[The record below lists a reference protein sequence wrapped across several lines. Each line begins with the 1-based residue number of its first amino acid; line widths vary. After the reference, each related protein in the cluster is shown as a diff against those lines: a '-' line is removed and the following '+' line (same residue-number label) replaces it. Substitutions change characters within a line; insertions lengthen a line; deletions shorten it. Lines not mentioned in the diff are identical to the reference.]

1 MIGYDRIKALAA
13 EKGLLDIVIEKDY
26 VLDWVLWA
34 ISENNILRNNLVFKG
49 GTALHKMYFSDWRFS
64 EDLDFTTVHYINK
77 HELNEYIPLLCN
89 QIASK
94 SGLGISLKGIEVSGD
109 LANEWSFEA
118 KLEYIGP
125 RNQTGGNLPTVLLHI
140 TNNEPI
146 MYEPVKK
153 FVLNPY
159 DDVPKYFAILTY
171 AIEEILIEKLRTVLY
186 QRCYPKDVYDLWR
199 LLKETGNYI
208 DIEKIMLYL
217 NKKCLHRGIKHEG
230 IPDEFNERVGRLQNQ
245 WDQGLKRQISTP
257 PDFEIVHKEL
267 IDKINLMFQQ
277 KSFLEKGG
285 TFMIESTYVLR
296 YKKGDIEIEVQGDKA
311 FVEEKFKELLNLG
324 GQAAEKREKAP
335 AEQITQTEKS
345 MSLSEFMKRRNP
357 KSHGDKI
364 LVFGYYLEKIKGYES
379 FNLDDIEKCY
389 QDARLPKT
397 KNFSLYITRLIR
409 KGYLM
414 DSEQKKDNKKAWKL
428 TKDGIDYV
436 ETYGQ
441 KKYKSALTR

>member
-1 MIGYDRIKALAA
+1 
-13 EKGLLDIVIEKDY
+13 
-26 VLDWVLWA
+26 
-34 ISENNILRNNLVFKG
+34 
-49 GTALHKMYFSDWRFS
+49 
-64 EDLDFTTVHYINK
+64 
-77 HELNEYIPLLCN
+77 
-89 QIASK
+89 
-94 SGLGISLKGIEVSGD
+94 
-109 LANEWSFEA
+109 
-118 KLEYIGP
+118 
-125 RNQTGGNLPTVLLHI
+125 
-140 TNNEPI
+140 
-146 MYEPVKK
+146 
-153 FVLNPY
+153 
-159 DDVPKYFAILTY
+159 
-171 AIEEILIEKLRTVLY
+171 
-186 QRCYPKDVYDLWR
+186 
-199 LLKETGNYI
+199 
-208 DIEKIMLYL
+208 
-217 NKKCLHRGIKHEG
+217 
-230 IPDEFNERVGRLQNQ
+230 
-245 WDQGLKRQISTP
+245 
-257 PDFEIVHKEL
+257 
-267 IDKINLMFQQ
+267 
-277 KSFLEKGG
+277 
-285 TFMIESTYVLR
+285 MIESTYVLR

>member
-1 MIGYDRIKALAA
+1 MIESGRIKTLAA
-13 EKGLLDIVIEKDY
+13 EKGVLDIVIEKDY

-34 ISENNILRNNLVFKG
+34 ISDNIILRNNLVFKG

-77 HELNEYIPLLCN
+77 HELDEYIPLLCN
-89 QIASK
+89 QIANK
-94 SGLGISLKGIEVSGD
+94 SGLRISLKGIDVSGD
-109 LANEWSFEA
+109 LANEWSFEV

-217 NKKCLHRGIKHEG
+217 SKKCLHRGIKHEG

-285 TFMIESTYVLR
+285 TFMIELTYVLR

-335 AEQITQTEKS
+335 GEQITQTEKP
-345 MSLSEFMKRRNP
+345 MSLGEFMNRINP

-397 KNFSLYITRLIR
+397 KNFSPYITHLIR
-409 KGYLM
+409 QGYLM

-428 TKDGIDYV
+428 TKNGIDYV
-436 ETYGQ
+436 ENYEKGMDR
-441 KKYKSALTR
+441 A